1 MPSFGRY
8 KTVRELYRIGF
19 VVLYSGRA
27 EDSPEEKF
35 AIKAFQPSAL
45 LLEKERAKAE
55 SDLFLSSASVQQKVS
70 ASGAQ
75 HWAPIFEQGLSPDG
89 AFYVTNKYDHSL
101 QQLIDGRVKLT
112 AQTLHAIIE
121 SAAKGLIEL
130 KQACSRPHGNLKAA
144 NVLIT
149 GAADFSQTKVVL
161 TDPLPDEYIDTEVHW
176 DTDLRAIAEFIYQF
190 VMHRP
195 SPVSSGWQVPET
207 EEWARLGKQAN
218 DWRNLCN
225 RLLNACTKPGAMTVE
240 TLLEELAKL
249 KAAKPV
255 PTHRYIIAAGLI
267 VTVSTFILW
276 FFFHKPPPPPEV
288 EVWNMLCSEY
298 LDWVEDLH
306 KALGLTTK
314 DSTLAKQWRDEKDT
328 KLTEIL
334 DKIKKDA
341 SYPYRVV
348 AKNNKDNVNE
358 LKDIKTKEELQL
370 LEVKDSETKTAVSA
384 VNDIKSFFDPN
395 SDKVWPLL
403 RRINEDA
410 KNYSGRGWQRP
421 AEYLQNLVD
430 AVRPGPGN
438 KTIPENV
445 DKLLKLDRRGV
456 TREIREYLGGIAKD
470 KTIITG
476 LDVQDPVLAK
486 FDDLVNKEAASGLDE
501 AGEETINKLSENLKG
516 INKLVGELA
525 EEISQIE
532 RDIKEGKKSNP
543 KEANKCDIELKSLR
557 QKFVNETIEDIDKN
571 KEDIGK
577 TVDRYKPLLY
587 ELKKKAQ
594 STIESA
600 EKYVERIQQL
610 RSIAKSDKIN
620 EKWNKVKIYFIS
632 EIKRKP
638 ELYSDLRQNLDA
650 AKDKLVALDEELQTR
665 LPLQVGAAIGEKNWH
680 QRLRQIYEQEQKDRT
695 NQIVEKIPVKNE
707 LPDINEDSFK
717 QYRLDEYSRFDQ
729 WRENLTGIVKA
740 FDRIENGLE
749 LYYSLDDTLPEVNES
764 INSLWQTWKDKD
776 ILKDPRIRDGLNEM
790 ISRIDKLVEVR
801 RSGDRQYLAATALNP
816 DSRPEVVYAA
826 WERLGALSDPNWPNR
841 AEDWENDKKIQGTL
855 KTQFEAIKGRN
866 QSRTDELLKILSTA
880 GDKREKVFLIANIG
894 RYRDDI
900 AKNSFQD
907 QTLLRFNEFKPYGPD
922 SDLGEIRD
930 FEVIAKKLAAL
941 VKSDDW
947 QNKKFRTDLLPQKPE
962 IVLSIKT
969 FEEWLEETKKYRIID
984 KDPRE
989 KRLYK
994 AAMKYIEDE
1003 LPTAENPNLKVSYD
1017 NIKPD
1022 IEKILNLDPIE
1033 KNRNDFNKLDGYW
1046 EQLQNIQDNL
1056 KPKFCKYLNKSKEG
1070 QVVFATNAGL
1080 EGFEPVKKVDDYT
1093 FTPEKVT
1100 EWKKI
1105 KPEFFYSTD
1114 KGDNMGW
1121 PKYIRSSKDPSVIL
1135 AFIPAGRDNLE
1146 PFYMAAH
1153 EITNAQYCLFLKDVG
1168 AKDSGELEG
1177 GAMFVGQ
1184 DRKPLISWASDEEP
1198 HGAIKYDKS
1207 KEDFVVSKPSNDAPV
1222 VWVTFGGANSYAE
1235 WLNGRLPTASQYG
1248 YACRAGADTKYPWGN
1263 DLAQIQLYAHVR
1275 AAAWQ
1280 RAANEYNT
1288 TINALSDVAPCPVGA
1303 VKKESLEKDN
1313 ILDTTKIVCKED
1325 GYNYA
1330 WPLATLTTTT
1340 KPNTWEL
1347 YNMIGNVWEWCRSD
1361 EKSTQTVI
1369 CGGSCLA
1376 PLEYVTPDS
1385 KYDFKGQACDVGFRV
1400 IVPAK

>member
-27 EDSPEEKF
+27 EDNPEEKF

-70 ASGAQ
+70 AGGAQ

-112 AQTLHAIIE
+112 AQTLHVIIE

-195 SPVSSGWQVPET
+195 SPVSSGWQVPQT
-207 EEWARLGKQAN
+207 EEWARLGKQAD

-225 RLLNACTKPGAMTVE
+225 RLLNACTRPGAMTIE
-240 TLLEELAKL
+240 DLLEELDKL
-249 KAAKPV
+249 KVAKPV

-267 VTVSTFILW
+267 VAVSIFILW
-276 FFFHKPPPPPEV
+276 FFLHKPPPPPKV

-298 LDWVEDLH
+298 IDWVEDLH

-314 DSTLAKQWRDEKDT
+314 DSTLAKQWRDEKDA

-358 LKDIKTKEELQL
+358 LKDIKTEEELQL
-370 LEVKDSETKTAVSA
+370 LGVTDIETKTAVSA

-410 KNYSGRGWQRP
+410 KNYSGRGWQQP
-421 AEYLQNLVD
+421 AAYLQNLVN
-430 AVRPGPGN
+430 AVGAKPGN
-438 KTIPENV
+438 KNIAKNV
-445 DKLLKLDRRGV
+445 DKLLKLDRQGI

-632 EIKRKP
+632 EIKQKP
-638 ELYSDLRQNLDA
+638 ELYSDLRQNLDE

-665 LPLQVGAAIGEKNWH
+665 LPLQVGAEIGEKNWH

-695 NQIVEKIPVKNE
+695 NQIVEKIPMKNE

-764 INSLWQTWKDKD
+764 INSLWQRCENSD
-776 ILKDPRIRDGLNEM
+776 ILKQDRGIRKGLNEL
-790 ISRIDKLVEVR
+790 ISRIEKLVEVR
-801 RSGDRQYLAATALNP
+801 RSGDRRALAATALDP
-816 DSRPEVVYAA
+816 HSRPEAVYAA
-826 WERLGALSDPNWPNR
+826 WERLGALSDPNWPSQ
-841 AEDWENDKKIQGTL
+841 AEDWENDKKIQEML
-855 KTQFEAIKGRN
+855 KSQFNTIKGQN
-866 QSRTDELLKILSTA
+866 QSRGDELLKMLAATSIERCRTVI
-880 GDKREKVFLIANIG
+880 KANSSQV
-894 RYRDDI
+894 
-900 AKNSFQD
+900 KM
-907 QTLLRFNEFKPYGPD
+907 LLQCDEVK
-922 SDLGEIRD
+922 D
-930 FEVIAKKLAAL
+930 FEALAMKLADF
-941 VKSDDW
+941 VTSGDW
-947 QNKKFRTDLLPQKPE
+947 QNKKFRTDLLNDD
-962 IVLSIKT
+962 VSINT
-969 FEEWLEETKKYRIID
+969 FEEWLKKVEGYRKID
-984 KDPRE
+984 LDPRNDKQYTWNDTMNE
-989 KRLYK
+989 IQKGLADVK
-994 AAMKYIEDE
+994 PAEDSENLHAHFKE
-1003 LPTAENPNLKVSYD
+1003 L
-1017 NIKPD
+1017 KP
-1022 IEKILNLDPIE
+1022 KIDDMLDMDATPPIE
-1033 KNRNDFNKLDGYW
+1033 KYKDKISGCDDLWKQLQGIRNKL
-1046 EQLQNIQDNL
+1046 
-1056 KPKFCKYLNKSKEG
+1056 KPAYCKYLNLADG
-1070 QVVFATNAGL
+1070 QVVLSPEVSLRT
-1080 EGFEPVKKVDDYT
+1080 FEPVSKNDDGS
-1093 FTPEKVT
+1093 FVPANVPK
-1100 EWKKI
+1100 WNDI
-1105 KPEFFYSTD
+1105 KQDFFYTTSPSD
-1114 KGDNMGW
+1114 ARNMGW
-1121 PKYIRSSKDPSVIL
+1121 PKYIRSSKDPSVLL
-1135 AFIPAGRDNLE
+1135 AFVPAGRDNPE
-1146 PFYMAAH
+1146 PFYMATH
-1153 EITNAQYCLFLKDVG
+1153 EISNAQYRTFLDKNG
-1168 AKDSGELEG
+1168 AQTSPQQLKNWSIILDQNKKELIISG
-1177 GAMFVGQ
+1177 
-1184 DRKPLISWASDEEP
+1184 PTNYPPS
-1198 HGAIKYDKS
+1198 AIKRDKQRGV
-1207 KEDFVVSKPSNDAPV
+1207 FVVSDSNAAVPV
-1222 VWVTFGGANSYAE
+1222 TLVTYFGAQSYAV
-1235 WLNGRLPTASQYG
+1235 WLDAHLPTASQHE
-1248 YACRAGADTKYPWGN
+1248 YACKAGAKDISEIAKF
-1263 DLAQIQLYAHVR
+1263 AHVR
-1275 AAAWQ
+1275 AGHWKDAADK
-1280 RAANEYNT
+1280 YNT
-1288 TINALSDVAPCPVGA
+1288 DLKDEFKESSSPPPMGA
-1303 VKKESLEKDN
+1303 VKENRFRAQTPIELDNTMYKETIYDS
-1313 ILDTTKIVCKED
+1313 
-1325 GYNYA
+1325 A
-1330 WPLATLTTTT
+1330 WPVATTT
-1340 KPNTWEL
+1340 KANDWGL
-1347 YNMIGNVWEWCRSD
+1347 FDMIGNVWEWCRPD
-1361 EKSTQTVI
+1361 KNSTDTVI
-1369 CGGSCLA
+1369 CGGSCLS
-1376 PLEYVTPDS
+1376 PLEYAKPDS
-1385 KYDFKGQACDVGFRV
+1385 KCIFTTQASDVGFRI
-1400 IVPAK
+1400 IVPAKAK